1 MSVVVELMSSKRFL
15 KNKGMF
21 YLTDNKKLTVKD
33 GKVAPLHSSL
43 NDAFLRYGVF
53 HSKLRIDESVVPYF
67 GQHRC

>member
-1 MSVVVELMSSKRFL
+1 
-15 KNKGMF
+15 MF

-33 GKVAPLHSSL
+33 GKVAPPHSSL